1 MAAIIPA
8 IAAAAP
14 ALQAVG
20 AVMSVVSAIGSYQSG
35 QAQKR
40 MYDLQAK
47 QASVEAGRKAVQYQQ
62 QANQVLRKQAA
73 TNAAI
78 AARSS
83 AGGVDPF
90 SGSADVIRR
99 ATDTAAGREFE
110 ILLQNA
116 DAALRG
122 GAIQARIYEEAG
134 DAAGRS
140 GAFAAIAKLGT
151 AALTAGKIDI
161 QEAAPITERSI
172 QATASTFT

>member
-1 MAAIIPA
+1 MQAIGI
-8 IAAAAP
+8 
-14 ALQAVG
+14 
-20 AVMSVVSAIGSYQSG
+20 VMSVVGAIGEYQKG
-35 QAQKR
+35 QQQKR

-47 QASVEAGRKAVQYQQ
+47 QVSVEAGRKAVQYEQ

-73 TNAAI
+73 NNAAI

-90 SGSADVIRR
+90 SGSADLIRK

-122 GAIQARIYEEAG
+122 GAIQAAIYEGAG
-134 DAAGRS
+134 DAAGRA
-140 GAFAAIAKLGT
+140 GAFSAIAKLGS
-151 AALTAGKIDI
+151 AAIS
-161 QEAAPITERSI
+161 AA
-172 QATASTFT
+172 